1 MEVIIDT
8 RKQVTNNNIKC
19 LMKVLGQRST
29 GGMQIIL
36 TKDIPLFGYQH
47 LSSICSSIRTEIFGI
62 KVEQLCVQQ

>member
-1 MEVIIDT
+1 
-8 RKQVTNNNIKC
+8 
-19 LMKVLGQRST
+19 MKVLGQRST

-62 KVEQLCVQQ
+62 KVEQLCVHQQ